1 MFFAILSRCN
11 VIIASAAMVTALF
24 AATDPNN
31 VVSNGDFSD
40 GETGWTIYAKAVHG
54 AAATCSVIEG
64 QLVCDVTKA
73 NAYWDV
79 NMYHNKVTVETGTTY
94 VLTFEAKADKDR
106 TIVFAVESNDGQTE
120 YNPNGG
126 GKNPINLTTTMQT
139 FTSTFTMAKPT
150 DNNARVNMNVGAS
163 VSKVYFDNVSLIDKS
178 KIVAISPRSAIR
190 AGSDN
195 FQISTDSRGYPSGF
209 PIQLISGFKS
219 TRHQERPLQNQL
231 RSTTVLLRNTASI
244 TDPWGSP
251 PGPISCGPWMDINNI
266 RQSFP
271 CCPEFISSIAIPKAE
286 SVLIVM

>member
-195 FQISTDSRGYPSGF
+195 FQISTDSRGLSFRISDPTHFGFQIYSASGKT
-209 PIQLISGFKS
+209 IAKS
-219 TRHQERPLQNQL
+219 ASLN
-231 RSTTVLLRNTASI
+231 NGTASQYRI
-244 TDPWGSP
+244 DYRSLG
-251 PGPISCGPWMDINNI
+251 
-266 RQSFP
+266 
-271 CCPEFISSIAIPKAE
+271 ISSGTYIVRTLDGHQQYSTIF
-286 SVLIVM
+286 SVLP